1 MKVRILERGDRF
13 LRLEIEGEG
22 HTLCNLLQRSLLEDE
37 DVEVGGYNLTHPLV
51 SKAVLFVK
59 TKEGSPEEALKR
71 AIERIKRTN
80 RAFQEALSAALREG
94 AEVASSEDKS
104 STHET

>member
-1 MKVRILERGDRF
+1 MKIRILERGDNF

-37 DVEVGGYNLTHPLV
+37 DVEIGGYDLAHPLV

-80 RAFQEALSAALREG
+80 KAFQEALSIAFGEG
-94 AEVASSEDKS
+94 AEVASSEDKGS
-104 STHET
+104 SSES